1 MYNSFISDITIFSND
16 ISSLIDSSNRPA
28 ILKNIKDK
36 HLKELE
42 DELNAD
48 TKRNDLLI
56 WNAIFTKEIIRLGVS
71 KKYLHPL
78 YNKFYNKILITKSL
92 IELQSLELSI
102 ASEYLQL
109 LISDIEVKDNF
120 IVNKILQ
127 HLHMNI
133 ESHVS
138 LEDISHY
145 LNITPQYATSCFKKH
160 MGISLMKYSKKIR
173 IDRAKV
179 LLLTTTKSILDIGL
193 TLGFYDQSHFSKT
206 FKEFEGMS
214 PTEYRNYNYK

>member
-1 MYNSFISDITIFSND
+1 MYNSFISDVTIFSNN

-42 DELNAD
+42 DELDAD

-78 YNKFYNKILITKSL
+78 YNKFYNKILITKNL
-92 IELQSLELSI
+92 IELQRLELSI

-109 LISDIEVKDNF
+109 LISDIEVKNNF

-179 LLLTTTKSILDIGL
+179 LLLTTNKSILDIGF

-206 FKEFEGMS
+206 FKFFEGMS
-214 PTEYRNYNYK
+214 PSEYRNSHYK

>member
-1 MYNSFISDITIFSND
+1 MYNSYISDVTIFSND

-36 HLKELE
+36 HLRELE
-42 DELNAD
+42 DVLD
-48 TKRNDLLI
+48 TDIKRTDLLI
-56 WNAIFTKEIIRLGVS
+56 WNAIFTREIIRNGVS

-78 YNKFYNKILITKSL
+78 YNKFYSKILITNNLIDLQNLEISL
-92 IELQSLELSI
+92 
-102 ASEYLQL
+102 ASEYLEL

-138 LEDISHY
+138 LEDISHH
-145 LNITPQYATSCFKKH
+145 LNITPQYATSCFKSH

-179 LLLTTTKSILDIGL
+179 LLLTTTKSILDIGFI
-193 TLGFYDQSHFSKT
+193 LGFYDQSHFTKT
-206 FKEFEGMS
+206 FKSFEGMS
-214 PTEYRNYNYK
+214 PIQYRNSHYK

>member
-28 ILKNIKDK
+28 ILKNITDK

-42 DELNAD
+42 DELDAD

-78 YNKFYNKILITKSL
+78 YNKFYDKILITKSL
-92 IELQSLELSI
+92 IELQTLELSI

-179 LLLTTTKSILDIGL
+179 LLLTTNKSILDIGL

-206 FKEFEGMS
+206 FKEFEGIS
-214 PTEYRNYNYK
+214 PSEYRDSNYK

>member
-1 MYNSFISDITIFSND
+1 MYNSYISDVTIFSND

-28 ILKNIKDK
+28 ILKNINDK
-36 HLKELE
+36 HIKELE
-42 DELNAD
+42 DKLDAD

-56 WNAIFTKEIIRLGVS
+56 WNAIYNKEIIRYGVS

-78 YNKFYNKILITKSL
+78 YNKYYSKILGTKDLQALQKLEISL
-92 IELQSLELSI
+92 
-102 ASEYLQL
+102 ASEYLEL

-127 HLHMNI
+127 HLHVNI

-138 LEDISHY
+138 LEDISLY

-206 FKEFEGMS
+206 FKEFQGMS
-214 PTEYRNYNYK
+214 PTEYRNSHYK